1 MMKREKAGLK
11 QKGILGNTS
20 ANAKSHTNCPVMYIR
35 HIKSLDLFLF
45 ICSTEKQAVMLYLKS
60 I

>member
-1 MMKREKAGLK
+1 MRRVKAGLK
-11 QKGILGNTS
+11 QKGILGN
-20 ANAKSHTNCPVMYIR
+20 ANTKSHTKYPVMYIR

-45 ICSTEKQAVMLYLKS
+45 ICSTEMRAVMIYLKS